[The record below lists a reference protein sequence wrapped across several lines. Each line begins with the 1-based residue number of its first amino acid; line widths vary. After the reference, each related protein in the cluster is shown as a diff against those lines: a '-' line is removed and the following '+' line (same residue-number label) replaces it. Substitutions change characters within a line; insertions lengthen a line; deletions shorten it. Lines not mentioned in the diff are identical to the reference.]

1 MQETEVSK
9 FELREDK
16 KKVGEYSLFHI
27 SYVVWLS
34 VSYFGISLLHLQRH
48 DLTPNSSNKAAWSVA
63 LVFKLWP
70 LHTGRRF
77 ACDRLCSQGSN
88 NM

>member
-27 SYVVWLS
+27 SYVV
-34 VSYFGISLLHLQRH
+34 
-48 DLTPNSSNKAAWSVA
+48 
-63 LVFKLWP
+63 
-70 LHTGRRF
+70 
-77 ACDRLCSQGSN
+77 
-88 NM
+88 